1 MTAIRST
8 QPQKIDRR
16 RRGGGAAALL
26 CLPICLAGAVHCAEG
41 VPGGTA
47 IGNQRC
53 AQNRAAGPITFLTS
67 FAYAAS
73 AGILD
78 VLAARQLGYFDAL
91 CLTVTLEPGSAN
103 AQLVSAGTAQMAGM
117 GDASS
122 VLVAIDN
129 GADIVGIMTYGN
141 VGAVELIT
149 MQAAGITALDG
160 LAGKTIGYKVA
171 PSPQI
176 AAMLTAAGVD
186 LGRVNFVSV
195 GFDPIIL
202 ARGRID
208 ALTVYKSNEP
218 QDLKAQG
225 YQITEWD
232 PEAFGIHATFNVLV
246 VNRQWA
252 AAHPTAVQDFLRAVL
267 HGFAWIGQSDA
278 NLDSALGFAQAQSPA
293 GYDRA
298 VNKRRWQIEAAMIA
312 RHQPAGVGLGRLDDA
327 AWQPEAAMLLH
338 AKLVSRPPEV
348 ATAHDNSYL
357 DAIYHG
363 STLIWPAP

>member
-1 MTAIRST
+1 MTAIRPT
-8 QPQKIDRR
+8 QPREKYRRR
-16 RRGGGAAALL
+16 RRGVATALL
-26 CLPICLAGAVHCAEG
+26 WVTICLPSPVHCAG
-41 VPGGTA
+41 PVPGGTT
-47 IGNQRC
+47 IGTERC

-78 VLAARQLGYFDAL
+78 VLAAQQLGYFDAL

-103 AQLVSAGTAQMAGM
+103 AQLVSAGTAQLAGM

-149 MQAAGITALDG
+149 MQAAGITALNG

-176 AAMLTAAGVD
+176 VAMLTAAGVD

-195 GFDPIIL
+195 GFDPILL

-208 ALTVYKSNEP
+208 ALIVYKSNEP

-225 YQITEWD
+225 YQIAEWD
-232 PEAFGIHATFNVLV
+232 PDAYGIHATFNVLV
-246 VNRQWA
+246 ANRQWA

-278 NLDSALGFAQAQSPA
+278 NLDSALGFAQSHSPA

-298 VNKRRWQIEAAMIA
+298 VNKRRWQIEAAMIDQ
-312 RHQPAGVGLGRLDDA
+312 HQQAGVGLGRLDDA
-327 AWQPEAAMLLH
+327 SWQPEAAMLLR
-338 AKLVSRPPEV
+338 AKLVSRPPQV
-348 ATAHDNSYL
+348 AAAHDNAYL

-363 STLIWPAP
+363 GTLIWPAP